1 MQLGFAVWPATMLD
15 QRDLHTEANGDID
28 RLYFDEYPRSRLTHY
43 LFRYPAKFHP
53 PVARKLIEE
62 FSGEGDL
69 VLDPFCGSGT
79 LLVEAL
85 GVGRS
90 SIGTDIDP
98 VATFVS
104 RVKTLSIPAKSLRQ
118 SSDHLLNAL
127 NIFERKEYQYEQ
139 LMFEDIPADDF
150 EKEMSKRHLSLPQ
163 ILNFFH
169 WFRRYVALD
178 LATIISQINLVKM
191 PKNHRLFL
199 TLIFASIIRRASNAD
214 PVPVS
219 GLEVTAYM
227 RTLEENGR
235 LINPYSL
242 FRKAILRGLK
252 DWEEYQEQRSGSSC
266 TVDVRQADAMR
277 IRRHVRSKVDAIITS
292 PPYHQAVDYYRR
304 HTLEMFWLGLVRDQ
318 GDRLRLRA
326 RYIGR
331 DGVTRSDPII
341 KRSAVRSDLA
351 EQWETKLEDRSVAR
365 ATAFRHYVAA
375 MSKSLDG
382 MAAVLRPGGKA
393 VFVIGKNTTSGGLE
407 IPSTDIF
414 NEIACSRFQLCS
426 TYWYPVKNRYMT
438 YSRRNGANIDKEYVL
453 VYEKKDC

>member
-1 MQLGFAVWPATMLD
+1 MLD
-15 QRDLHTEANGDID
+15 QSELQTEANGDID

-98 VATFVS
+98 VAIFVS
-104 RVKTLSIPAKSLRQ
+104 RVKTLSIPVESLQ
-118 SSDHLLNAL
+118 ESSENLLDSL
-127 NIFERKEYQYEQ
+127 NEFERKEYQYEQ
-139 LMFEDIPADDF
+139 LMFDDIPVEEF
-150 EKEMSKRHLSLPQ
+150 ENEMSNRHLSLPP
-163 ILNFFH
+163 ILNLFH
-169 WFRRYVALD
+169 WFRRYVAVD
-178 LATIISQINLVKM
+178 LATIISQIDLVKM
-191 PKNHRLFL
+191 PKNHRLFF

-235 LINPYSL
+235 LVNPYDL
-242 FRKAILRGLK
+242 FRKAIFRGLK
-252 DWEEYQEQRSGSSC
+252 DWEKYQEKRSGISC

-277 IRRHVRSKVDAIITS
+277 IRRHVRTKVDAIITS

-331 DGVTRSDPII
+331 DGVSKSDPII
-341 KRSAVRSDLA
+341 RRTTVRSHLA
-351 EQWETKLEDRSVAR
+351 EQWETKLKDRSVAR

-375 MSKSLDG
+375 MSRSLDG
-382 MAAVLRPGGKA
+382 MAAVLRAGGKA
-393 VFVIGKNTTSGGLE
+393 VFVLGKNTTSGGLE

-414 NEIACSRFQLCS
+414 NEIACLRFQLCG

>member
-1 MQLGFAVWPATMLD
+1 MLD
-15 QRDLHTEANGDID
+15 QSELHTEANGDIN
-28 RLYFDEYPRSRLTHY
+28 RLYFDELPRSRLTHY

-62 FSGEGDL
+62 FSGKGDL

-98 VATFVS
+98 LAIFVS
-104 RVKTLSIPAKSLRQ
+104 RIKTLSIPVKSLQ
-118 SSDHLLNAL
+118 ESSDHLLTTLDN
-127 NIFERKEYQYEQ
+127 FERTKHQYEQ
-139 LMFEDIPADDF
+139 LKFDDIPLEDF
-150 EKEMSKRHLSLPQ
+150 EREMSQRQLSLPP

-169 WFRRYVALD
+169 WFRRYVAVD
-178 LATIISQINLVKM
+178 LATIISQIKLVKM

-199 TLIFASIIRRASNAD
+199 TLIFASIIRRSSNAD

-242 FRKAILRGLK
+242 FRKAISRGLK
-252 DWEEYQEQRSGSSC
+252 DWEEYQEQRSGCRC

-277 IRRHVRSKVDAIITS
+277 IRRYVRTKVDAIITS

-318 GDRLRLRA
+318 GDRLKLRA

-331 DGVTRSDPII
+331 DGVSKSDPII
-341 KRSAVRSDLA
+341 RNSTVRSHLA
-351 EQWETKLEDRSVAR
+351 EQWETNLKDKSVAR
-365 ATAFRHYVAA
+365 ATAFRHYIAA

-382 MAAVLRPGGKA
+382 MDAVLKAGGKA
-393 VFVIGKNTTSGGLE
+393 VFVLGKNTTSGGLE